1 MAFSEGVTTEI
12 SVTLKMSVANEG
24 DENAS
29 WVKNQLHHLKWK
41 THIWCSG
48 YDGKRW
54 ECCCESNGPTE
65 AYNATADIWSLGI
78 TCIEMVWMPRIDLGH
93 SGTSFSSA
101 KSGFLCMCEVQALV
115 YICNMIPAFEWVP
128 TFLRM
133 WWATPLQKRLYLFN
147 LFQPAVRQTA
157 SRLTITFHP
166 PGPCLWLAPSRPQA
180 TREIFGLEKRHPEFQ
195 ALHVLS

>member
-1 MAFSEGVTTEI
+1 MTRTHPG
-12 SVTLKMSVANEG
+12 
-24 DENAS
+24 
-29 WVKNQLHHLKWK
+29 WKNQLHHLKWK

-48 YDGKRW
+48 YDGICW
-54 ECCCESNGPTE
+54 ECCWIRIQRSNGGLQCNCRHLVSWDHMHWDGLD
-65 AYNATADIWSLGI
+65 AKN
-78 TCIEMVWMPRIDLGH
+78 R

-180 TREIFGLEKRHPEFQ
+180 TREIFGLEKRHPEVQ

>member
-1 MAFSEGVTTEI
+1 MKNIHLVLWLWCDLLGMLLDSNPTVQRRLTMQLPTFGLLGSHALRWSGCQESIWDQFFIGEI
-12 SVTLKMSVANEG
+12 RLFVYVWSTG
-24 DENAS
+24 FGI
-29 WVKNQLHHLKWK
+29 HLYMM
-41 THIWCSG
+41 T
-48 YDGKRW
+48 
-54 ECCCESNGPTE
+54 
-65 AYNATADIWSLGI
+65 
-78 TCIEMVWMPRIDLGH
+78 
-93 SGTSFSSA
+93 
-101 KSGFLCMCEVQALV
+101 
-115 YICNMIPAFEWVP
+115 AFEWVP

-180 TREIFGLEKRHPEFQ
+180 TREIFGLEKRHPEVQ